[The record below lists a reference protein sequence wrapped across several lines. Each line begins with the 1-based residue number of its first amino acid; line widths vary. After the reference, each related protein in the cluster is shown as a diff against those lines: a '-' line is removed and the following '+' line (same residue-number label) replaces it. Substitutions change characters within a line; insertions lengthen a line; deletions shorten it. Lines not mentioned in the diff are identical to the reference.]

1 MKEKQQSVN
10 GKCKRYGKRL
20 LAIVLSMLMVI
31 CGISV
36 GQVSVYAAS
45 ITFDGSTAVYID
57 VGGCSWA
64 LDDYCVPVMKFYTG
78 SSMSYTDCTKVS
90 GSVYKVVPNA
100 GTYAEMSIARHNT
113 AGYYNEKHNISLES
127 GKNEYIVNSGYN
139 GGSWS
144 SYTEVPTQKE
154 YNATLG
160 TSITDN
166 ENLYTV
172 KASFFDYYT
181 DTEINSG
188 WRSASYNNSH
198 GDWEPYHKL
207 NTAIANLSSTTG
219 FKFPLYFGNFWSKAD
234 GWTGSNST
242 NYYNRDTVQGGYLK
256 NFSNWANNS
265 AGIPASTDYANSVT
279 GLTDVNLSDN
289 MLKMASNS
297 GSSLGFYAPYFD
309 TDWITGSNSLNTQL
323 GTVVN
328 TEFPMR
334 VTTNSYGDPYYEF
347 WNYDF
352 ATKTPKDN
360 IYFTGYDSGNLVLNY
375 GSGSNYAVYD
385 AQDFYGGGAGSQ
397 HPGFFPFDISSTNG
411 GRSDGRATDF
421 AFGMR
426 LDIDFNL
433 AKGGISSSGN
443 PIEFNFE
450 GDDDVWVYIDGKLV
464 LDLGGDHKN
473 AKGTIDFKDL
483 TASVTTGVRA
493 LEGQTD
499 GITRNTNFTWFNNND
514 NVTTHTLTLYYMER
528 GMVESNLKFGFS
540 MSPVGNQFIANKTVN
555 VADVNAGLQEDVKN
569 LDDFTMTHTT
579 AEAQAGSYS
588 AASNKNYTFS
598 DGTNS
603 SQKTTNSS
611 GQYDLGDGD
620 TAYFTDQFNTGD
632 WFKVVEAASE
642 NSYLTYTPSWTATD
656 ILTEQT
662 IATGDT
668 TDSSF
673 QFKTTSASPLD
684 STKIRLD
691 YVNTPQVAPL
701 SVTKALKDSDGTTSL
716 DGSDNTKFNA
726 TFEVSLDGGTNYKTY
741 PLQYKISGDDTV
753 YNLDNNGKLNSNA
766 MLQGGKTI
774 TFNNLPVNA
783 LVRITEDSLSGYQY
797 VTTAGTDTTAN
808 GGRVTIPASGSS
820 VTITNKKNPPDA
832 TNVVLKANKTLNGGT
847 SDVIT
852 AAGTIK
858 FTDFQFD
865 LYEVDSLT
873 ATADSGTKS
882 GATKNNLANGSVTFD
897 SINFAATGTK
907 YYVIKEVIGTDA
919 LVNYDSSIFRAKVV
933 VTNVNGKLTPTV
945 TYYKADGT
953 TILDA
958 NKVVFD
964 NTVKKGN
971 VKIHKMND
979 NGIDLAGAKFK
990 LEYADDNWNVVTGGK
1005 TYTGTTDAKG
1015 ECSFLD
1021 LEIGNYLLTEVE
1033 SPAGNALLAE
1043 PIKVTI
1049 PLVYSKGDI
1058 VNGVAMDTSG
1068 TAFDFTYE
1076 ITNAKLLD
1084 MPPAGGGGYT
1094 LFYYLGGAMVLL
1106 AGTAMIIWKKKRHKT
1121 TKA

>member
-1 MKEKQQSVN
+1 
-10 GKCKRYGKRL
+10 
-20 LAIVLSMLMVI
+20 
-31 CGISV
+31 
-36 GQVSVYAAS
+36 
-45 ITFDGSTAVYID
+45 
-57 VGGCSWA
+57 
-64 LDDYCVPVMKFYTG
+64 
-78 SSMSYTDCTKVS
+78 
-90 GSVYKVVPNA
+90 
-100 GTYAEMSIARHNT
+100 
-113 AGYYNEKHNISLES
+113 
-127 GKNEYIVNSGYN
+127 
-139 GGSWS
+139 
-144 SYTEVPTQKE
+144 
-154 YNATLG
+154 
-160 TSITDN
+160 
-166 ENLYTV
+166 
-172 KASFFDYYT
+172 
-181 DTEINSG
+181 
-188 WRSASYNNSH
+188 
-198 GDWEPYHKL
+198 
-207 NTAIANLSSTTG
+207 
-219 FKFPLYFGNFWSKAD
+219 
-234 GWTGSNST
+234 
-242 NYYNRDTVQGGYLK
+242 
-256 NFSNWANNS
+256 
-265 AGIPASTDYANSVT
+265 
-279 GLTDVNLSDN
+279 
-289 MLKMASNS
+289 
-297 GSSLGFYAPYFD
+297 
-309 TDWITGSNSLNTQL
+309 
-323 GTVVN
+323 
-328 TEFPMR
+328 
-334 VTTNSYGDPYYEF
+334 
-347 WNYDF
+347 
-352 ATKTPKDN
+352 
-360 IYFTGYDSGNLVLNY
+360 
-375 GSGSNYAVYD
+375 
-385 AQDFYGGGAGSQ
+385 
-397 HPGFFPFDISSTNG
+397 
-411 GRSDGRATDF
+411 
-421 AFGMR
+421 
-426 LDIDFNL
+426 
-433 AKGGISSSGN
+433 
-443 PIEFNFE
+443 
-450 GDDDVWVYIDGKLV
+450 
-464 LDLGGDHKN
+464 
-473 AKGTIDFKDL
+473 
-483 TASVTTGVRA
+483 
-493 LEGQTD
+493 
-499 GITRNTNFTWFNNND
+499 
-514 NVTTHTLTLYYMER
+514 
-528 GMVESNLKFGFS
+528 MVESNLKFGFS